1 MGSGDRAEMRVVSDT
16 QREGKDIWNSWI
28 SGRDGGKCVGHYC
41 HSSISSKVGKSV
53 EMGKISTDGHGGWR
67 DMCKIVN
74 QITHKVR
81 LLKHED
87 LGL

>member
-1 MGSGDRAEMRVVSDT
+1 MGSGDRAEMRVVSGT
-16 QREGKDIWNSWI
+16 TAGKDIWNSWI

-74 QITHKVR
+74 QIAHKVAT
-81 LLKHED
+81 KCHC
-87 LGL
+87 